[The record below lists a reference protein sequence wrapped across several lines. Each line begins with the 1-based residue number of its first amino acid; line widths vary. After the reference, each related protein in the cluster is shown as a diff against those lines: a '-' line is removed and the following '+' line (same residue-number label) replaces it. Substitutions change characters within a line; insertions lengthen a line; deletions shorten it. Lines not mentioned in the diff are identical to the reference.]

1 MKRPLNMKFKWAV
14 GAFLVISVTLK
25 LLWKLGRDA
34 KLGESGHK

>member
-1 MKRPLNMKFKWAV
+1 MKFKWIV
-14 GAFLVISVTLK
+14 GTFLVITVVLK